1 MKNAEGVSLP
11 FELDR
16 RLKQRIDHL
25 RDVRESLEQL
35 GRSAGSLQRLFGVEL
50 ERRRAAAAAAPTAP
64 AAQVAPA
71 VKEAKSRTPSP
82 ATRTAPPPP
91 PPPSNAPAK
100 PAEEEEEIP
109 AWRKLF
115 PDLSAEVPG
124 RKK

>member
-16 RLKQRIDHL
+16 RLKQRIEHL
-25 RDVRESLEQL
+25 RDVRESLEKL
-35 GRSAGSLQRLFGVEL
+35 GRSSGSLQRMFAAEQ

-64 AAQVAPA
+64 TAPAAPA
-71 VKEAKSRTPSP
+71 VKEAKGRTPPP
-82 ATRTAPPPP
+82 AARTPPPP
-91 PPPSNAPAK
+91 PPPSSAPAK
-100 PAEEEEEIP
+100 PAEEEEDIP